1 MYLYLINVH
10 YFNHIQYAFFITV
23 KSVRMLLKT
32 TDIPR
37 ILYCIILMLCVTMMV
52 FTSICV
58 DDTVYILVFCEAAF
72 DELEFIMCLSLKH
85 LCFCG
90 YQYAIKV
97 KTNFSNVVY

>member
-1 MYLYLINVH
+1 MY
-10 YFNHIQYAFFITV
+10 FFITV

-32 TDIPR
+32 TYIPR

-58 DDTVYILVFCEAAF
+58 DDTVCGLYISIFHLFCEAAF

-85 LCFCG
+85 LCFYG

-97 KTNFSNVVY
+97 QTNFSNVVY